1 MTREYT
7 LDLETTTTHDHIWIC
22 AGEDSEGSTFI
33 DRDGAAVSKRLENY
47 DITITHNGIDFD
59 LPVLRNCWNC
69 DTGALRHVDTIL
81 LSRLYNPAL
90 SGGHSLSAWGHRL
103 GYPKGD
109 FTDYNAPAAQV
120 FSHTEPAYL
129 EDIWTYDR
137 IYDEDVI
144 EVIEIPAKDVY
155 RLETTEEWQARMIVY
170 AKQDVAITT
179 KLKKHLEALLA
190 KEGFTGD
197 CVELEHKTAVELR
210 RQRDTGFKLDIDK
223 ANLFYG
229 ELNTEMLEI
238 EATMQAM
245 FPPIVTKRY
254 HKTSGKPLA
263 DGVEVF
269 NVGSRVQVAE
279 RLASIGVKFTKKTDG
294 GGVKIDETV
303 LKDLDTP
310 ESLMIAKYLKLQKLV
325 GLVGKWLE
333 CVEPDGRVRGKVI
346 GCGAVTGRMTHSN
359 PNMAQIPS
367 ASKDPIYGKRC
378 RECWIVDKGNKL
390 IGFDASGLELRML
403 AHYMQDQ
410 DYIDTILDE
419 DADIHVANMNAA
431 GLTTRDQAK
440 TFIYAFNYGAGAAKL
455 GSIIGG
461 GAKEGSALKKK
472 FLKNNPALK
481 KLIETI
487 EKIASR
493 NKSVPALDGRR
504 LRIREVYRAL
514 NTLLQG
520 NGAVVMKRALIIFSD
535 RLRENGLYDIVRVVA
550 NVHDELQV
558 EAPEYLADTVGRMGV
573 QAIRDAG
580 DYYNM
585 RCPLDGEYKI
595 GDSWAETH

>member
-1 MTREYT
+1 MNKEYT

-22 AGEDSEGSTFI
+22 AGEDSEGNTFI

-47 DITITHNGIDFD
+47 DTTITHNGIDFD

-81 LSRLYNPAL
+81 LSRLYNPAI
-90 SGGHSLSAWGHRL
+90 SGGHSLAAWGQRL
-103 GYPKGD
+103 GFPKGD
-109 FTDYNAPAAQV
+109 FTDYDGPAEGEA
-120 FSHTEPAYL
+120 L
-129 EDIWTYDR
+129 
-137 IYDEDVI
+137 
-144 EVIEIPAKDVY
+144 
-155 RLETTEEWQARMIVY
+155 EEWQARMVVY
-170 AKQDVAITT
+170 GKQDVAITT
-179 KLKKHLEALLA
+179 KLKKHLETLLA

-197 CVELEHKTAVELR
+197 CVELEHKTAVELH

-238 EATMQAM
+238 DAEMQQL
-245 FPPIVTKRY
+245 FPPIITKRY
-254 HKTSGKPLA
+254 HKTSGKPLK
-263 DGVEVF
+263 DGVERF
-269 NVGSRVQVAE
+269 NPNSDQQVVK
-279 RLASIGVKFTKKTDG
+279 RLTELGAKFTVKTKG
-294 GGVKIDETV
+294 GAYSVSYET
-303 LKDLDTP
+303 LEAIGTP
-310 ESLMIAKYLKLQKLV
+310 TALSIAKYLKLTKLL
-325 GLVGKWLE
+325 GLVGSWLE
-333 CVEPDGRVRGKVI
+333 NVKEDGRVRGKVI
-346 GCGAVTGRMTHSN
+346 GSGAITGRMSHSK

-378 RECWIVDKGNKL
+378 RECWIVEVGNKL
-390 IGFDASGLELRML
+390 VGFDASGLELRML

-410 DYIDTILDE
+410 DYIDTILN
-419 DADIHVANMNAA
+419 ADIHIANMNAA

-461 GAKEGSALKKK
+461 GAKEGAALKKK
-472 FLKNNPALK
+472 FLKNNPALQ

-558 EAPEYLADTVGRMGV
+558 EAPEYLADTVGKMGV

>member
-1 MTREYT
+1 MTKEYT

-22 AGEDSEGSTFI
+22 AGEDSDGNTYI
-33 DRDGAAVSKRLENY
+33 DRDGAAISKRLQSY
-47 DITITHNGIDFD
+47 DTTITHNGIDFD
-59 LPVLRNCWNC
+59 LPLLRNCWNVG
-69 DTGALRHVDTIL
+69 TGQLRNIDTIL
-81 LSRLYNPAL
+81 LSRLYNPSL
-90 SGGHSLSAWGHRL
+90 SGGHSLAAWGQRL

-109 FTDYNAPAAQV
+109 FTDYNGPA
-120 FSHTEPAYL
+120 EG
-129 EDIWTYDR
+129 E
-137 IYDEDVI
+137 
-144 EVIEIPAKDVY
+144 
-155 RLETTEEWQARMIVY
+155 TEEAWMTRMEVY
-170 AKQDVAITT
+170 GKQDVAITT

-197 CVELEHKTAVELR
+197 CVELEHKTAVELH
-210 RQRDTGFKLDIDK
+210 RQRDTGFKLDIGK
-223 ANLFYG
+223 ANLFYA
-229 ELNTEMLEI
+229 ELNSEMVVI
-238 EATMQAM
+238 ETIMQAM
-245 FPPIVTKRY
+245 FPPIITKRY

-279 RLASIGVKFTKKTDG
+279 RLATIGVKFTKKTEG

-303 LKDLDTP
+303 LKELDTK
-310 ESLMIAKYLKLQKLV
+310 ESRMIAKYLKLQKLV

-367 ASKDPIYGKRC
+367 ASKDPVHGKRC
-378 RECWIVDKGNKL
+378 RECWIVDEGHKL

-410 DYIDTILDE
+410 DYIDTLLN
-419 DADIHVANMNAA
+419 ADIHTANMNAA

-440 TFIYAFNYGAGAAKL
+440 TFIYAFLYGAGADKL
-455 GSIIGG
+455 GSIVEGG
-461 GAKEGSALKKK
+461 SKEGAALKKK
-472 FLKNNPALK
+472 FLKNTPALK
-481 KLIETI
+481 ALIDKI
-487 EKIASR
+487 QKIAER

-504 LRIREVYRAL
+504 LRIKETYRAL

-535 RLRENGLYDIVRVVA
+535 RLRENGLYDMVRVVA

-580 DYYNM
+580 TYYNM

>member
-1 MTREYT
+1 MNKEYT

-22 AGEDSEGSTFI
+22 AGEDSEGNTFI

-47 DITITHNGIDFD
+47 DTTITHNGIDFD
-59 LPVLRNCWNC
+59 LPVLRSCWDV
-69 DTGALRHVDTIL
+69 DTGTLRHVDTVL

-90 SGGHSLSAWGHRL
+90 SGGHSLAAWGQRL
-103 GYPKGD
+103 GFPKGD
-109 FTDYNAPAAQV
+109 FTDYDAPSPGEAI
-120 FSHTEPAYL
+120 
-129 EDIWTYDR
+129 ED
-137 IYDEDVI
+137 
-144 EVIEIPAKDVY
+144 
-155 RLETTEEWQARMIVY
+155 WQARMIVY
-170 AKQDVAITT
+170 GKQDVAITT

-197 CVELEHKTAVELR
+197 CVELEHKTAVELH
-210 RQRDTGFKLDIDK
+210 RQRDAGFKLDIDK
-223 ANLFYG
+223 ANLFYS

-310 ESLMIAKYLKLQKLV
+310 ESMMIAKYLKLQKLV

-333 CVEPDGRVRGKVI
+333 AVEPDGRVRGKVI

-367 ASKDPIYGKRC
+367 ASKDKVYGKRC
-378 RECWIVDKGNKL
+378 RECWTVEAGNKL

-403 AHYMQDQ
+403 AHHMKDQ
-410 DYIDTILDE
+410 DYIDTILN
-419 DADIHVANMNAA
+419 ADIHTANMNAA

-440 TFIYAFNYGAGAAKL
+440 TFIYAFLYGAGADKL
-455 GSIIGG
+455 GSIVGG
-461 GAKEGSALKKK
+461 GSKEGARLKKE
-472 FLKNNPALK
+472 FLKNTPALK
-481 KLIETI
+481 ALIDQI
-487 EKIASR
+487 QKIAER

-504 LRIREVYRAL
+504 LRIKEVYRAL

-585 RCPLDGEYKI
+585 RCPLDGEYKV
-595 GDSWAETH
+595 GDSWASTH

>member
-1 MTREYT
+1 MTKEYT

-22 AGEDSEGSTFI
+22 AGEDSEGNTFI
-33 DRDGAAVSKRLENY
+33 DRDGAAISKRLENY
-47 DITITHNGIDFD
+47 DTTITHNGIDFD

-81 LSRLYNPAL
+81 LSRLYNPAI
-90 SGGHSLSAWGHRL
+90 SGGHSLSAWGQRL

-109 FTDYNAPAAQV
+109 FTDYDAPA
-120 FSHTEPAYL
+120 EG
-129 EDIWTYDR
+129 
-137 IYDEDVI
+137 
-144 EVIEIPAKDVY
+144 
-155 RLETTEEWQARMIVY
+155 ETTEEWQARMVVY
-170 AKQDVAITT
+170 GKQDVAITT

-197 CVELEHKTAVELR
+197 CVELEHKTAVELH

-238 EATMQAM
+238 DAEMQQL
-245 FPPIVTKRY
+245 FPPIITKRY
-254 HKTSGKPLA
+254 HKTSGKPLK
-263 DGVEVF
+263 DGVERF
-269 NVGSRVQVAE
+269 NPNSDQQVVK
-279 RLASIGVKFTKKTDG
+279 RLTELGAKFTVKTKG
-294 GGVKIDETV
+294 GAYSVSYET
-303 LKDLDTP
+303 LEAIGTP
-310 ESLMIAKYLKLQKLV
+310 TALSIAKYLKLTKLL
-325 GLVGKWLE
+325 GLVGSWLE
-333 CVEPDGRVRGKVI
+333 NVKEDGRVRGKVI
-346 GCGAVTGRMTHSN
+346 GSGAITGRMSHSK

-378 RECWIVDKGNKL
+378 RECWIVEVGNKL
-390 IGFDASGLELRML
+390 VGFDASGLELRML

-410 DYIDTILDE
+410 DYIDTILN
-419 DADIHVANMNAA
+419 ADIHIANMNAA

-461 GAKEGSALKKK
+461 GAKEGAALKKK

-535 RLRENGLYDIVRVVA
+535 RLRENGL
-550 NVHDELQV
+550 
-558 EAPEYLADTVGRMGV
+558 GKMGV

>member
-1 MTREYT
+1 MDREYT

-22 AGEDSEGSTFI
+22 AGEDSEGNTFI
-33 DRDGAAVSKRLENY
+33 DRDGTAVSKRLENY

-81 LSRLYNPAL
+81 LSRLYNPSI
-90 SGGHSLSAWGHRL
+90 SGGHSLSAWGQRL

-223 ANLFYG
+223 ANLFYS
-229 ELNTEMLEI
+229 ELNTEMLDIDAE
-238 EATMQAM
+238 MQQL
-245 FPPIVTKRY
+245 FPPIITKRY
-254 HKTSGKPLA
+254 HKTSGKPLK
-263 DGVEVF
+263 DGVERF
-269 NVGSRVQVAE
+269 NPNSDQQVVK
-279 RLASIGVKFTKKTDG
+279 RLTELGAKFTEKTKG
-294 GGVKIDETV
+294 GAYSVSYET
-303 LKDLDTP
+303 LKVIGTP
-310 ESLMIAKYLKLQKLV
+310 TALSIAKYLKLTKLL
-325 GLVGKWLE
+325 GLVGSWLE
-333 CVEPDGRVRGKVI
+333 NVKEDGRVRGKVI
-346 GCGAVTGRMTHSN
+346 GSGAITGRMSHSK

-378 RECWIVDKGNKL
+378 RECWIVEAGNKL
-390 IGFDASGLELRML
+390 VGFDASGLELRML

-410 DYIDTILDE
+410 DYIDTILN
-419 DADIHVANMNAA
+419 ADIHIANMNTA
-431 GLTTRDQAK
+431 GLATRDQAK

>member
-1 MTREYT
+1 MTKEYT

-22 AGEDSEGSTFI
+22 AGEDSEGNTFI
-33 DRDGAAVSKRLENY
+33 DRDGTALSQRLENY
-47 DITITHNGIDFD
+47 DTTITHNGIDFD
-59 LPVLRNCWNC
+59 LPILRNCWNC

-90 SGGHSLSAWGHRL
+90 SGGHSLSAWGQRL

-109 FTDYNAPAAQV
+109 FTDYNGPAEGE
-120 FSHTEPAYL
+120 TE
-129 EDIWTYDR
+129 
-137 IYDEDVI
+137 
-144 EVIEIPAKDVY
+144 
-155 RLETTEEWQARMIVY
+155 EEWQARMVVY
-170 AKQDVAITT
+170 GKQDVAITT

-197 CVELEHKTAVELR
+197 CVYLEHKTAIELR

-223 ANLFYG
+223 ANLFYA
-229 ELNTEMLEI
+229 ELNSEMVVI
-238 EATMQAM
+238 ETIMQAM

-279 RLASIGVKFTKKTDG
+279 RLATIGVKFTKKTEG
-294 GGVKIDETV
+294 GGIKIDETV
-303 LKDLDTP
+303 LKELDTK
-310 ESLMIAKYLKLQKLV
+310 ESRMIAKYLKLQKLV

-367 ASKDPIYGKRC
+367 ASKDPVHGKRC
-378 RECWIVDKGNKL
+378 RECWIVDEGNKL

-403 AHYMQDQ
+403 AHHMKDQ
-410 DYIDTILDE
+410 DYIDTILN
-419 DADIHVANMNAA
+419 ADIHTANMTAA

-461 GAKEGSALKKK
+461 GAKEGAALKKK